1 MAIFLSTIPNLSTSM
16 RVKGAVYRIQFVPRD
31 KPYNNGIFAVSDAVL
46 VNAIR
51 KHPYFG
57 NVITEL
63 HEETDA
69 PATSENKK
77 AYVATYPDV
86 TKSQEAR
93 EILVSQYNVSAE
105 TLTSK
110 AAIKNTAEELNI
122 SFSNLQ

>member
-1 MAIFLSTIPNLSTSM
+1 M

-63 HEETDA
+63 HEETVT
-69 PATSENKK
+69 PSTSENKE

-86 TKSQEAR
+86 TKSQGAK
-93 EILVSQYNVSAE
+93 EILVNKYSVSE
-105 TLTSK
+105 DTLTSK
-110 AAIKNTAEELNI
+110 DAIKDAAEKLNI
-122 SFSNLQ
+122 SFPNLQ

>member
-1 MAIFLSTIPNLSTSM
+1 M
-16 RVKGAVYRIQFVPRD
+16 RVKGAIYRIQFVPRD
-31 KPYNNGIFAVSDAVL
+31 KPYNNGIFAVSDTAL

-63 HEETDA
+63 REETAA
-69 PATSENKK
+69 PATSDDEK

-86 TKSQEAR
+86 TKSQEAK
-93 EILVSQYNVSAE
+93 EILVGQYSVSAE

-110 AAIKNTAEELNI
+110 AAVKNAAEELKI
-122 SFSNLQ
+122 SFPNLQ

>member
-16 RVKGAVYRIQFVPRD
+16 RVKGAIYRIQFVPRD

-63 HEETDA
+63 HEETTA

-77 AYVATYPDV
+77 AYAATYPGV
-86 TKSQEAR
+86 TKAQEAK
-93 EILVSQYNVSAE
+93 EILVSKYDVSVE

-110 AAIKNTAEELNI
+110 AAIKKAAEDLSI
-122 SFSNLQ
+122 DFPNLQ

>member
-1 MAIFLSTIPNLSTSM
+1 M

-63 HEETDA
+63 HEETA
-69 PATSENKK
+69 TPETSENKE

-86 TKSQEAR
+86 TKSQGAK
-93 EILVSQYNVSAE
+93 EILVSKYNVSAE

-110 AAIKNTAEELNI
+110 DAIKDAAEKLNI
-122 SFSNLQ
+122 SFPNLQ